1 MAYLTTTSAIG
12 TSFGTRASA
21 AFQNL
26 ATSYKQ
32 HRLYRE
38 TFNELSA
45 LSNRELSDLGL
56 HRSNLHQIARES
68 AQTAL
73 R

>member
-1 MAYLTTTSAIG
+1 MAYLTSTSATG
-12 TSFGTRASA
+12 TSFADRASA
-21 AFQNL
+21 AFQNIV
-26 ATSYKQ
+26 TSYKQ

-45 LSNRELSDLGL
+45 LSNRELADLGL
-56 HRSNLHQIARES
+56 NRSNLQQIARES
-68 AQTAL
+68 SRITL

>member
-12 TSFGTRASA
+12 TSFGARATA
-21 AFQNL
+21 AFQSI
-26 ATSYKQ
+26 AASYKQ

-38 TFNELSA
+38 TFDELSA
-45 LSNRELSDLGL
+45 LSNRELADLGL
-56 HRSNLHQIARES
+56 NRSNLHQVARES
-68 AQTAL
+68 AQIAM